1 MFVLRWM
8 RSVTRGLLGSL
19 TVVPVV
25 ALVLAVLLDRGPAG
39 EVRGSFFPTALMALD
54 PFVWTCAR
62 NSLIFAAVVTATALV
77 AGVGL
82 GWLMARLR
90 FWGRTVPRAAAASSL
105 AASPV
110 ILALGLVGIWGIPHS
125 WPWPI
130 SARGAGDEGVSLE
143 AWRGVPLWL
152 FWIWSTLP
160 GAVAMVMLSTAAA
173 VERIEPAWE
182 DASRLAGAGRFRT
195 WRSLIWPLIR
205 PAAARAVALIFPLA
219 LVEPGAPLILDLRRT
234 LAFQIVEA
242 ARRPDPFPRIAVWA
256 VMAGL
261 MALAGRLLLL
271 GWGGPPILGRSA
283 IGRSA
288 DRDRPLARRSG
299 MPMVISG
306 TLALATAAVVGW
318 LPVLGL
324 FRLVL
329 YRRPNPVASDDGAA
343 RSFAELIRPVFEPPM
358 PLLAANSLFLG
369 LEVAMGIVILARLVR
384 PVPRARSS
392 RAIASSLVRPLAL
405 MPPLLQG
412 VGILA
417 LPWLAGLVSS
427 SLRTIHRFEG
437 LADRLAD
444 LARELNLER
453 NPWIL
458 LVSVVGLTV
467 GLRFLQSGQWTAESE
482 SDELRSGR
490 DAALLAGVSPV
501 RARAVASWRPARW
514 IGRFVL
520 ATCFAATCLTPALLF
535 TPWMD
540 GRTIA
545 PGIVILADGPDDAR
559 LQAAALALTALAAN
573 ITALVAARL
582 TSAWPRDGETDCS

>member
-1 MFVLRWM
+1 MFVLRGM
-8 RSVTRGLLGSL
+8 RSVTRGLLGFL

-25 ALVLAVLLDRGPAG
+25 ALVLTVLLDRGPAG
-39 EVRGSFFPTALMALD
+39 EVRGSLFPMALLALD

-62 NSLIFAAVVTATALV
+62 NSVIFAVVVTATALV

-90 FWGRTVPRAAAASSL
+90 FWGRPAPRASAASLL

-110 ILALGLVGIWGIPHS
+110 LLALGLVGIWGAPHP

-160 GAVAMVMLSTAAA
+160 AAVAMVMLSIAPA

-205 PAAARAVALIFPLA
+205 PVAARAAALIFPLA
-219 LVEPGAPLILDLRRT
+219 LVEPGAALILGLRRT
-234 LAFQIVEA
+234 LAFQIVETL
-242 ARRPDPFPRIAVWA
+242 RRPDPFPRIAVLS

-261 MALAGRLLLL
+261 MALAGRLLLR

-283 IGRSA
+283 IGSA
-288 DRDRPLARRSG
+288 AGSDRPLARRTG
-299 MPMVISG
+299 MPMVLAS
-306 TLALATAAVVGW
+306 TLALAGAAVLGW

-324 FRLVL
+324 FRLLL
-329 YRRPNPVASDDGAA
+329 YPRPSPGAPDDVAT
-343 RSFAELIRPVFEPPM
+343 RSFTELIRQVFEPPM
-358 PLLAANSLFLG
+358 PQLAANSLFLG
-369 LEVAMGIVILARLVR
+369 LAVASGIVILARLVR
-384 PVPRARSS
+384 PIRRARSS
-392 RAIASSLVRPLAL
+392 RTVGSKLVQRLAL

-444 LARELNLER
+444 LARELSPER

-458 LVSVVGLTV
+458 LVSAVGLTI
-467 GLRFLQSGQWTAESE
+467 GLRFLQSWQWAAASE
-482 SDELRSGR
+482 EDELRSGL

-501 RARAVASWRPARW
+501 RARIVASWRPARG
-514 IGRFVL
+514 IGRFLL

-545 PGIVILADGPDDAR
+545 PGIVILADGPEDAR
-559 LQAAALALTALAAN
+559 LQAAALALIALAAN
-573 ITALVAARL
+573 VAALIAARL
-582 TSAWPRDGETDCS
+582 TSAWPRDGETDRV